1 MGAAELL
8 RDLSGAGFAL
18 IAVDGKLLV
27 TPASRLTDRLR
38 DELRACKPQLIDLLT
53 LQTHHSHPAEGCRC
67 NDCRH
72 LLPRGTCARPIEA
85 GLITAAEGYGLA
97 WPPEGHGFSCP
108 AFEGQQAPP
117 PAQERAYKLS
127 AVEADAAHAQ
137 PWTEAQIR
145 LFNARAVR
153 CRSLGFTAAD
163 SDDLAERLHLRDAT
177 GDDRLVCLECAAFAG
192 DLRCMEAARG
202 RLPGASRR
210 LEPVPTILQRCEGY
224 TVAPGLA

>member
-8 RDLSGAGFAL
+8 RELSDAGFAL

-85 GLITAAEGYGLA
+85 GLIPAAEGYGLA

-117 PAQERAYKLS
+117 SGTWPPAWCVTA
-127 AVEADAAHAQ
+127 
-137 PWTEAQIR
+137 
-145 LFNARAVR
+145 ARAGANYPSALR
-153 CRSLGFTAAD
+153 GLHHGPRP
-163 SDDLAERLHLRDAT
+163 RLRK
-177 GDDRLVCLECAAFAG
+177 
-192 DLRCMEAARG
+192 
-202 RLPGASRR
+202 
-210 LEPVPTILQRCEGY
+210 I
-224 TVAPGLA
+224 